1 MKMSKVIFD
10 AYSRDGIIDD
20 STEPTKVNTP
30 QTAVKRQEQATWLR
44 YLVATIV
51 TATLV
56 IIAVQI
62 LNR

>member
-20 STEPTKVNTP
+20 STEPTKDNTP

-56 IIAVQI
+56 VIAVQI